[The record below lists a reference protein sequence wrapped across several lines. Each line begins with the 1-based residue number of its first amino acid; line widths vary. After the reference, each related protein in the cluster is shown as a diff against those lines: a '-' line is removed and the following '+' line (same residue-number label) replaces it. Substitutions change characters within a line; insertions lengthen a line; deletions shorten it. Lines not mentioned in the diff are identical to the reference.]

1 MLLIYNFLWR
11 VSAVPSD
18 TPRQATKYCKGPP
31 DILPEDPRLQLTS
44 GQGVVRSWFQKPMGV
59 ERIARALLILFYLF
73 PFIFCFYFPSLFS
86 CLSVRVSGFITSVF
100 PHVIFSVLLYF
111 GSVFLS
117 FLGITG
123 FYFVLFLSVCG
134 FFFFLLSFCSFFHF
148 LFFPLFFLSWWC
160 GSAKNQ
166 QNNVRACV
174 RTLRWSNSNVTQRID
189 DQISW
194 ISWIRKL
201 FTRPFLCCQCV

>member
-1 MLLIYNFLWR
+1 MLLISNFLWR

-44 GQGVVRSWFQKPMGV
+44 GQGVVRSWFQKPIGV

-111 GSVFLS
+111 GSVFVFSRYYSLWFCLVS
-117 FLGITG
+117 FCMW
-123 FYFVLFLSVCG
+123 F

-148 LFFPLFFLSWWC
+148 LFFPFFSFRDD
-160 GSAKNQ
+160 AVPRKIN
-166 QNNVRACV
+166 RIMCV
-174 RTLRWSNSNVTQRID
+174 RVCARFGDPTLM
-189 DQISW
+189 
-194 ISWIRKL
+194 
-201 FTRPFLCCQCV
+201 

>member
-1 MLLIYNFLWR
+1 M
-11 VSAVPSD
+11 
-18 TPRQATKYCKGPP
+18 
-31 DILPEDPRLQLTS
+31 
-44 GQGVVRSWFQKPMGV
+44 RSWFQKPMGV

-134 FFFFLLSFCSFFHF
+134 FFF
-148 LFFPLFFLSWWC
+148 LFTVFLFFLSL
-160 GSAKNQ
+160 SFF
-166 QNNVRACV
+166 
-174 RTLRWSNSNVTQRID
+174 S
-189 DQISW
+189 
-194 ISWIRKL
+194 
-201 FTRPFLCCQCV
+201 PFFPFVMMRFREKSTE